1 MSARPGYSY
10 LLRGLLLRLFY
21 TLEDKTSFHCN
32 FMRLDS
38 SNEDFLFARISN
50 CLEESHG
57 NISRPELSRAL
68 HYNAEYLNQ
77 IVKRRTG
84 ASLLKLAGQ
93 YRLDHARQLLT
104 KTDKSVTA
112 IVEELGFTGTS
123 HFYNLFRRETGM
135 SPLEYREKI
144 HKNTAHRRYPFC
156 IAAVFF
162 ISDKYLLISC
172 FHLRHAL
179 MGSLPG
185 FRL

>member
-1 MSARPGYSY
+1 
-10 LLRGLLLRLFY
+10 
-21 TLEDKTSFHCN
+21 
-32 FMRLDS
+32 MRLDS

-104 KTDKSVTA
+104 KTDKSVIA

-135 SPLEYREKI
+135 SPLEYREK
-144 HKNTAHRRYPFC
+144 N
-156 IAAVFF
+156 
-162 ISDKYLLISC
+162 S
-172 FHLRHAL
+172 
-179 MGSLPG
+179 
-185 FRL
+185 

>member
-1 MSARPGYSY
+1 MISCAPTFRERNVLP
-10 LLRGLLLRLFY
+10 
-21 TLEDKTSFHCN
+21 EIIWN
-32 FMRLDS
+32 FPPPC
-38 SNEDFLFARISN
+38 ISN

-135 SPLEYREKI
+135 SPLEYREK
-144 HKNTAHRRYPFC
+144 N
-156 IAAVFF
+156 
-162 ISDKYLLISC
+162 S
-172 FHLRHAL
+172 
-179 MGSLPG
+179 
-185 FRL
+185 

>member
-1 MSARPGYSY
+1 M
-10 LLRGLLLRLFY
+10 
-21 TLEDKTSFHCN
+21 TSSRFHCN

-38 SNEDFLFARISN
+38 SNEEFLFARISN

-112 IVEELGFTGTS
+112 IVEELGFSGTS

-135 SPLEYREKI
+135 SPLEYRG
-144 HKNTAHRRYPFC
+144 KN
-156 IAAVFF
+156 
-162 ISDKYLLISC
+162 S
-172 FHLRHAL
+172 
-179 MGSLPG
+179 
-185 FRL
+185 